1 MLIIVNYLFVALI
14 FHMQFFL
21 DKHTWA
27 SLWLPFVFI
36 QHTLRV
42 RRMIS
47 IQSWYYLFL
56 LCWQLYENRN
66 PLSSGIPDKIVPAG
80 QGVGKNQWSCVCV
93 TERQKVSVTLFIC
106 QTVSLTE
113 KYETHVAVRRI
124 EVRMCHCTSKSQKHQ
139 QQLTSE
145 FSVNSSKTLTNY
157 W

>member
-1 MLIIVNYLFVALI
+1 MRTEIHFPLAYLIKLYQL
-14 FHMQFFL
+14 
-21 DKHTWA
+21 
-27 SLWLPFVFI
+27 
-36 QHTLRV
+36 LRGLE
-42 RRMIS
+42 RTS
-47 IQSWYYLFL
+47 DL
-56 LCWQLYENRN
+56 
-66 PLSSGIPDKIVPAG
+66 
-80 QGVGKNQWSCVCV
+80 VCV

-157 W
+157 